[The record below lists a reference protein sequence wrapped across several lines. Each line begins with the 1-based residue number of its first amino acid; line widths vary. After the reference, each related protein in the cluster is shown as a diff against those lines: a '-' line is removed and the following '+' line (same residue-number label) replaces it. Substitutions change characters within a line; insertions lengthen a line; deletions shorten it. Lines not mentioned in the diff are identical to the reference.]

1 MIEYIEEDIKE
12 VMEITGL
19 DKVKAEKL
27 FKSVAKDI
35 DDGSDDEICSYD
47 VIDIIKTEQKVK
59 ENGCDRHYV
68 QGDKPKTERKP
79 RERKVD
85 NEKLALLKM
94 LASGLTDSNIE
105 VAFENEV
112 KLHFN
117 YNGSSYSVTLTKHR
131 PPKKQAVCV
140 NYTKIILALCTK
152 AECYFYAKLPLDK
165 TCGKWYNGGPRTVA
179 AGRISIITYTLVI
192 CQVKNCT
199 KILPMDSQNQ

>member
-35 DDGSDDEICSYD
+35 DDGTDDEVCSYD
-47 VIDIIKTEQKVK
+47 VIDVIKTEQKMK

-79 RERKVD
+79 KERKVD
-85 NEKLALLKM
+85 KEKLFLLQG
-94 LASGLTDSNIE
+94 LASGLENKIGLDVTY
-105 VAFENEV
+105 ENEV

-131 PPKKQAVCV
+131 PPKK
-140 NYTKIILALCTK
+140 
-152 AECYFYAKLPLDK
+152 
-165 TCGKWYNGGPRTVA
+165 
-179 AGRISIITYTLVI
+179 
-192 CQVKNCT
+192 
-199 KILPMDSQNQ
+199 

>member
-47 VIDIIKTEQKVK
+47 VIDVIKTEQKVK

-85 NEKLALLKM
+85 NEKLFLLQG
-94 LASGLTDSNIE
+94 LASGLENKIGLDVTY
-105 VAFENEV
+105 ENEV

-131 PPKKQAVCV
+131 PPKK
-140 NYTKIILALCTK
+140 
-152 AECYFYAKLPLDK
+152 
-165 TCGKWYNGGPRTVA
+165 
-179 AGRISIITYTLVI
+179 
-192 CQVKNCT
+192 
-199 KILPMDSQNQ
+199 

>member
-47 VIDIIKTEQKVK
+47 VIDVIKTEQKVK
-59 ENGCDRHYV
+59 ENGCDRNYV

-85 NEKLALLKM
+85 NEKLFLLQG
-94 LASGLTDSNIE
+94 LASGLENKIGLDVTY
-105 VAFENEV
+105 ENEV
-112 KLHFN
+112 KLHFS

-131 PPKKQAVCV
+131 PPKK
-140 NYTKIILALCTK
+140 
-152 AECYFYAKLPLDK
+152 
-165 TCGKWYNGGPRTVA
+165 
-179 AGRISIITYTLVI
+179 
-192 CQVKNCT
+192 
-199 KILPMDSQNQ
+199 

>member
-35 DDGSDDEICSYD
+35 DDGTDDEVCSYD

-85 NEKLALLKM
+85 NEKLFLLQG
-94 LASGLTDSNIE
+94 LASGLENKIGLDVTY
-105 VAFENEV
+105 ENEV

-131 PPKKQAVCV
+131 PPKK
-140 NYTKIILALCTK
+140 
-152 AECYFYAKLPLDK
+152 
-165 TCGKWYNGGPRTVA
+165 
-179 AGRISIITYTLVI
+179 
-192 CQVKNCT
+192 
-199 KILPMDSQNQ
+199 

>member
-59 ENGCDRHYV
+59 ENGCDKHYV
-68 QGDKPKTERKP
+68 QGDKPKKERKP

-85 NEKLALLKM
+85 NEKLFLLQG
-94 LASGLTDSNIE
+94 LASGLENKIGLDVIY
-105 VAFENEV
+105 ENEV

-131 PPKKQAVCV
+131 PPKK
-140 NYTKIILALCTK
+140 
-152 AECYFYAKLPLDK
+152 
-165 TCGKWYNGGPRTVA
+165 
-179 AGRISIITYTLVI
+179 
-192 CQVKNCT
+192 
-199 KILPMDSQNQ
+199 

>member
-35 DDGSDDEICSYD
+35 DDGTDEEICSYD
-47 VIDIIKTEQKVK
+47 VIDVIKTEQKMK

-85 NEKLALLKM
+85 NEKLFLLQG
-94 LASGLTDSNIE
+94 LASGLENKIGLDVTY
-105 VAFENEV
+105 ENEV

-131 PPKKQAVCV
+131 PPKK
-140 NYTKIILALCTK
+140 
-152 AECYFYAKLPLDK
+152 
-165 TCGKWYNGGPRTVA
+165 
-179 AGRISIITYTLVI
+179 
-192 CQVKNCT
+192 
-199 KILPMDSQNQ
+199 

>member
-47 VIDIIKTEQKVK
+47 VIDVIKTEQKVK
-59 ENGCDRHYV
+59 ENGCDRNYV

-85 NEKLALLKM
+85 NEKLALLEM

-105 VAFENEV
+105 VTFENEV

-131 PPKKQAVCV
+131 PPKK
-140 NYTKIILALCTK
+140 
-152 AECYFYAKLPLDK
+152 
-165 TCGKWYNGGPRTVA
+165 
-179 AGRISIITYTLVI
+179 
-192 CQVKNCT
+192 
-199 KILPMDSQNQ
+199 

>member
-1 MIEYIEEDIKE
+1 MIKYIEEDIKE

-47 VIDIIKTEQKVK
+47 VIDIIKTEQKIK

-85 NEKLALLKM
+85 NEKLFLLQG
-94 LASGLTDSNIE
+94 LASGLENKIGLDVTY
-105 VAFENEV
+105 ENEV

-131 PPKKQAVCV
+131 PPKK
-140 NYTKIILALCTK
+140 
-152 AECYFYAKLPLDK
+152 
-165 TCGKWYNGGPRTVA
+165 
-179 AGRISIITYTLVI
+179 
-192 CQVKNCT
+192 
-199 KILPMDSQNQ
+199 

>member
-35 DDGSDDEICSYD
+35 DDGTDDEVCSYD
-47 VIDIIKTEQKVK
+47 VIDVIKTEQKVK
-59 ENGCDRHYV
+59 ENGCDRNYV

-85 NEKLALLKM
+85 NEKLFLLQG
-94 LASGLTDSNIE
+94 LASGLENKIGLDVTY
-105 VAFENEV
+105 ENEV
-112 KLHFN
+112 KLHFS

-131 PPKKQAVCV
+131 PPKK
-140 NYTKIILALCTK
+140 
-152 AECYFYAKLPLDK
+152 
-165 TCGKWYNGGPRTVA
+165 
-179 AGRISIITYTLVI
+179 
-192 CQVKNCT
+192 
-199 KILPMDSQNQ
+199 

>member
-35 DDGSDDEICSYD
+35 DDGTDDEICSYD
-47 VIDIIKTEQKVK
+47 VIDVIKTEQKIK

-85 NEKLALLKM
+85 NEKLVLLEM

-112 KLHFN
+112 KLHIN
-117 YNGSSYSVTLTKHR
+117 
-131 PPKKQAVCV
+131 
-140 NYTKIILALCTK
+140 
-152 AECYFYAKLPLDK
+152 
-165 TCGKWYNGGPRTVA
+165 
-179 AGRISIITYTLVI
+179 
-192 CQVKNCT
+192 
-199 KILPMDSQNQ
+199 

>member
-1 MIEYIEEDIKE
+1 MIEYIEDDIKE

-47 VIDIIKTEQKVK
+47 VIDVIKTEQKMK

-85 NEKLALLKM
+85 NEKLFLLQG
-94 LASGLTDSNIE
+94 LASGLENKIGLDVTY
-105 VAFENEV
+105 ENEV

-131 PPKKQAVCV
+131 PPKK
-140 NYTKIILALCTK
+140 
-152 AECYFYAKLPLDK
+152 
-165 TCGKWYNGGPRTVA
+165 
-179 AGRISIITYTLVI
+179 
-192 CQVKNCT
+192 
-199 KILPMDSQNQ
+199 

>member
-85 NEKLALLKM
+85 NEKLFLLQG
-94 LASGLTDSNIE
+94 LASGLEYKIGLDVTY
-105 VAFENEV
+105 ENEV

-131 PPKKQAVCV
+131 PPKK
-140 NYTKIILALCTK
+140 
-152 AECYFYAKLPLDK
+152 
-165 TCGKWYNGGPRTVA
+165 
-179 AGRISIITYTLVI
+179 
-192 CQVKNCT
+192 
-199 KILPMDSQNQ
+199 

>member
-68 QGDKPKTERKP
+68 QGDKPKMERKP

-85 NEKLALLKM
+85 SEKLFLLQG
-94 LASGLTDSNIE
+94 LASGLENKIGLDVTY
-105 VAFENEV
+105 ENEV

-131 PPKKQAVCV
+131 PPKK
-140 NYTKIILALCTK
+140 
-152 AECYFYAKLPLDK
+152 
-165 TCGKWYNGGPRTVA
+165 
-179 AGRISIITYTLVI
+179 
-192 CQVKNCT
+192 
-199 KILPMDSQNQ
+199 

>member
-85 NEKLALLKM
+85 NEKLFLLQA
-94 LASGLTDSNIE
+94 LASGLENKIGLDVTY
-105 VAFENEV
+105 ENEV

-131 PPKKQAVCV
+131 PPKK
-140 NYTKIILALCTK
+140 
-152 AECYFYAKLPLDK
+152 
-165 TCGKWYNGGPRTVA
+165 
-179 AGRISIITYTLVI
+179 
-192 CQVKNCT
+192 
-199 KILPMDSQNQ
+199 

>member
-47 VIDIIKTEQKVK
+47 VIDVIKTEQKVK
-59 ENGCDRHYV
+59 ENGCDRNYV

-85 NEKLALLKM
+85 NEKLFLLQG
-94 LASGLTDSNIE
+94 LASGLENKIGLDVTY
-105 VAFENEV
+105 ENEV

-131 PPKKQAVCV
+131 PPKK
-140 NYTKIILALCTK
+140 
-152 AECYFYAKLPLDK
+152 
-165 TCGKWYNGGPRTVA
+165 
-179 AGRISIITYTLVI
+179 
-192 CQVKNCT
+192 
-199 KILPMDSQNQ
+199 

>member
-1 MIEYIEEDIKE
+1 MIEYIEDDIKE

-68 QGDKPKTERKP
+68 QGDKPKTEKKP

-85 NEKLALLKM
+85 TEKLFLLQG
-94 LASGLTDSNIE
+94 LASGLENKIGLDVTY
-105 VAFENEV
+105 ENEV

-131 PPKKQAVCV
+131 PPKK
-140 NYTKIILALCTK
+140 
-152 AECYFYAKLPLDK
+152 
-165 TCGKWYNGGPRTVA
+165 
-179 AGRISIITYTLVI
+179 
-192 CQVKNCT
+192 
-199 KILPMDSQNQ
+199 

>member
-59 ENGCDRHYV
+59 KNGCDRHYV

-79 RERKVD
+79 RERKID
-85 NEKLALLKM
+85 SEKLFLLQG
-94 LASGLTDSNIE
+94 LASGLENKIGLDVTY
-105 VAFENEV
+105 ENEV

-131 PPKKQAVCV
+131 PPKK
-140 NYTKIILALCTK
+140 
-152 AECYFYAKLPLDK
+152 
-165 TCGKWYNGGPRTVA
+165 
-179 AGRISIITYTLVI
+179 
-192 CQVKNCT
+192 
-199 KILPMDSQNQ
+199 

>member
-47 VIDIIKTEQKVK
+47 VIDVIKTEQKMK

-68 QGDKPKTERKP
+68 QADKPKKERKP

-85 NEKLALLKM
+85 NEKLALLEM

-117 YNGSSYSVTLTKHR
+117 YNNSSYSVTLTKHR
-131 PPKKQAVCV
+131 PPKK
-140 NYTKIILALCTK
+140 
-152 AECYFYAKLPLDK
+152 
-165 TCGKWYNGGPRTVA
+165 
-179 AGRISIITYTLVI
+179 
-192 CQVKNCT
+192 
-199 KILPMDSQNQ
+199 

>member
-47 VIDIIKTEQKVK
+47 VIDIIKTEQKIK

-85 NEKLALLKM
+85 NEKLFLLQV
-94 LASGLTDSNIE
+94 LASGLENKIVLDVTY
-105 VAFENEV
+105 ENEV

-131 PPKKQAVCV
+131 PPKK
-140 NYTKIILALCTK
+140 
-152 AECYFYAKLPLDK
+152 
-165 TCGKWYNGGPRTVA
+165 
-179 AGRISIITYTLVI
+179 
-192 CQVKNCT
+192 
-199 KILPMDSQNQ
+199 

>member
-1 MIEYIEEDIKE
+1 MIKYIEEDIKE

-79 RERKVD
+79 KERKVD
-85 NEKLALLKM
+85 KEKLFLLQG
-94 LASGLTDSNIE
+94 LASGLENKIGLDVTY
-105 VAFENEV
+105 ENEV

-131 PPKKQAVCV
+131 PPKK
-140 NYTKIILALCTK
+140 
-152 AECYFYAKLPLDK
+152 
-165 TCGKWYNGGPRTVA
+165 
-179 AGRISIITYTLVI
+179 
-192 CQVKNCT
+192 
-199 KILPMDSQNQ
+199 

>member
-35 DDGSDDEICSYD
+35 DDGTDDEVCSYD
-47 VIDIIKTEQKVK
+47 VIDVIRTEQKVK

-85 NEKLALLKM
+85 AEKLFLLQG
-94 LASGLTDSNIE
+94 LASGLENKIGLDVTY
-105 VAFENEV
+105 ENEV

-131 PPKKQAVCV
+131 PPKK
-140 NYTKIILALCTK
+140 
-152 AECYFYAKLPLDK
+152 
-165 TCGKWYNGGPRTVA
+165 
-179 AGRISIITYTLVI
+179 
-192 CQVKNCT
+192 
-199 KILPMDSQNQ
+199 

>member
-47 VIDIIKTEQKVK
+47 VIDVIKTEQKVK
-59 ENGCDRHYV
+59 ENGCDRNYV

-85 NEKLALLKM
+85 NEKLALLEM

-117 YNGSSYSVTLTKHR
+117 YNSSSYSVTLTKHR
-131 PPKKQAVCV
+131 PPKK
-140 NYTKIILALCTK
+140 
-152 AECYFYAKLPLDK
+152 
-165 TCGKWYNGGPRTVA
+165 
-179 AGRISIITYTLVI
+179 
-192 CQVKNCT
+192 
-199 KILPMDSQNQ
+199 

>member
-85 NEKLALLKM
+85 AEKLFLLQG
-94 LASGLTDSNIE
+94 LASGLENKIGLDVTY
-105 VAFENEV
+105 ENEV

-131 PPKKQAVCV
+131 PPKK
-140 NYTKIILALCTK
+140 
-152 AECYFYAKLPLDK
+152 
-165 TCGKWYNGGPRTVA
+165 
-179 AGRISIITYTLVI
+179 
-192 CQVKNCT
+192 
-199 KILPMDSQNQ
+199 

>member
-47 VIDIIKTEQKVK
+47 VIDVIRIEQKAK

-68 QGDKPKTERKP
+68 KGNKTKKERKP

-85 NEKLALLKM
+85 NEKLFLLQG
-94 LASGLTDSNIE
+94 LASGLENKIGLDVTY
-105 VAFENEV
+105 ENEV

-131 PPKKQAVCV
+131 PPKK
-140 NYTKIILALCTK
+140 
-152 AECYFYAKLPLDK
+152 
-165 TCGKWYNGGPRTVA
+165 
-179 AGRISIITYTLVI
+179 
-192 CQVKNCT
+192 
-199 KILPMDSQNQ
+199 

>member
-47 VIDIIKTEQKVK
+47 VIDINKTEQKVK
-59 ENGCDRHYV
+59 DSGCDRHYV

-85 NEKLALLKM
+85 NEKLALLEM

-105 VAFENEV
+105 VTFENEV

-131 PPKKQAVCV
+131 PPKK
-140 NYTKIILALCTK
+140 
-152 AECYFYAKLPLDK
+152 
-165 TCGKWYNGGPRTVA
+165 
-179 AGRISIITYTLVI
+179 
-192 CQVKNCT
+192 
-199 KILPMDSQNQ
+199 

>member
-35 DDGSDDEICSYD
+35 DDGTDEEVCSYD
-47 VIDIIKTEQKVK
+47 VIDVIKTEHKIK

-68 QGDKPKTERKP
+68 QGDKPKTEKKLK
-79 RERKVD
+79 ERKVD
-85 NEKLALLKM
+85 KEKLFLLQG
-94 LASGLTDSNIE
+94 LASGLENKIKLNITY
-105 VAFENEV
+105 ENEV

-131 PPKKQAVCV
+131 PPKK
-140 NYTKIILALCTK
+140 
-152 AECYFYAKLPLDK
+152 
-165 TCGKWYNGGPRTVA
+165 
-179 AGRISIITYTLVI
+179 
-192 CQVKNCT
+192 
-199 KILPMDSQNQ
+199 

>member
-19 DKVKAEKL
+19 DKVKAENL

-47 VIDIIKTEQKVK
+47 VIDIIKTEQKIK

-85 NEKLALLKM
+85 NEKLFLLQG
-94 LASGLTDSNIE
+94 LASGLENKIGLDVTY
-105 VAFENEV
+105 ENEV

-131 PPKKQAVCV
+131 PPKK
-140 NYTKIILALCTK
+140 
-152 AECYFYAKLPLDK
+152 
-165 TCGKWYNGGPRTVA
+165 
-179 AGRISIITYTLVI
+179 
-192 CQVKNCT
+192 
-199 KILPMDSQNQ
+199 

>member
-59 ENGCDRHYV
+59 DSGCDRHYV

-79 RERKVD
+79 KERKVD
-85 NEKLALLKM
+85 KEKLFLLQG
-94 LASGLTDSNIE
+94 LASGLENKIKLNITY
-105 VAFENEV
+105 ENEV

-131 PPKKQAVCV
+131 PPKK
-140 NYTKIILALCTK
+140 
-152 AECYFYAKLPLDK
+152 
-165 TCGKWYNGGPRTVA
+165 
-179 AGRISIITYTLVI
+179 
-192 CQVKNCT
+192 
-199 KILPMDSQNQ
+199 

>member
-59 ENGCDRHYV
+59 DNGCDRHYV

-85 NEKLALLKM
+85 NEKLFLLQG
-94 LASGLTDSNIE
+94 LASGLENKIGLDVTY
-105 VAFENEV
+105 ENEV

-131 PPKKQAVCV
+131 PPKK
-140 NYTKIILALCTK
+140 
-152 AECYFYAKLPLDK
+152 
-165 TCGKWYNGGPRTVA
+165 
-179 AGRISIITYTLVI
+179 
-192 CQVKNCT
+192 
-199 KILPMDSQNQ
+199 

>member
-27 FKSVAKDI
+27 FKTVAKDI
-35 DDGSDDEICSYD
+35 DDGTDDEICSYD
-47 VIDIIKTEQKVK
+47 VIDIIKTEQKIK

-68 QGDKPKTERKP
+68 QSDKPKKERKP

-94 LASGLTDSNIE
+94 LASGLTDSHIE
-105 VAFENEV
+105 VTFENEV

-131 PPKKQAVCV
+131 PPKK
-140 NYTKIILALCTK
+140 
-152 AECYFYAKLPLDK
+152 
-165 TCGKWYNGGPRTVA
+165 
-179 AGRISIITYTLVI
+179 
-192 CQVKNCT
+192 
-199 KILPMDSQNQ
+199 

>member
-1 MIEYIEEDIKE
+1 MIEYSEEDIKE

-85 NEKLALLKM
+85 NEKLFLLQG
-94 LASGLTDSNIE
+94 LASGLENKIGLDVTY
-105 VAFENEV
+105 ENEV

-131 PPKKQAVCV
+131 PPKK
-140 NYTKIILALCTK
+140 
-152 AECYFYAKLPLDK
+152 
-165 TCGKWYNGGPRTVA
+165 
-179 AGRISIITYTLVI
+179 
-192 CQVKNCT
+192 
-199 KILPMDSQNQ
+199 

>member
-1 MIEYIEEDIKE
+1 
-12 VMEITGL
+12 MEITGL

-85 NEKLALLKM
+85 NEKLFLLQG
-94 LASGLTDSNIE
+94 LASGLENKIGLDVIY
-105 VAFENEV
+105 ENEV

-131 PPKKQAVCV
+131 PPKK
-140 NYTKIILALCTK
+140 
-152 AECYFYAKLPLDK
+152 
-165 TCGKWYNGGPRTVA
+165 
-179 AGRISIITYTLVI
+179 
-192 CQVKNCT
+192 
-199 KILPMDSQNQ
+199 

>member
-35 DDGSDDEICSYD
+35 DDGTDEEVCSYD
-47 VIDIIKTEQKVK
+47 VIDVMKTEHKIK

-68 QGDKPKTERKP
+68 QGDKPKTEKKP
-79 RERKVD
+79 KERKVD
-85 NEKLALLKM
+85 KEKLFLLQG
-94 LASGLTDSNIE
+94 LASGLENKIKLNITY
-105 VAFENEV
+105 ENEV

-131 PPKKQAVCV
+131 PPKK
-140 NYTKIILALCTK
+140 
-152 AECYFYAKLPLDK
+152 
-165 TCGKWYNGGPRTVA
+165 
-179 AGRISIITYTLVI
+179 
-192 CQVKNCT
+192 
-199 KILPMDSQNQ
+199 

>member
-1 MIEYIEEDIKE
+1 
-12 VMEITGL
+12 MEITGL

-35 DDGSDDEICSYD
+35 DDDSNDKICNNNENDEIR
-47 VIDIIKTEQKVK
+47 TEQKVK
-59 ENGCDRHYV
+59 ENGCDRNYV

-85 NEKLALLKM
+85 NEKLTLLKM

-131 PPKKQAVCV
+131 PPKK
-140 NYTKIILALCTK
+140 
-152 AECYFYAKLPLDK
+152 
-165 TCGKWYNGGPRTVA
+165 
-179 AGRISIITYTLVI
+179 
-192 CQVKNCT
+192 
-199 KILPMDSQNQ
+199 

>member
-47 VIDIIKTEQKVK
+47 VIDVIRTEQKVK
-59 ENGCDRHYV
+59 ENGCDRNYV

-85 NEKLALLKM
+85 NEKLFLLQG
-94 LASGLTDSNIE
+94 LASGLENKIGLDVTY
-105 VAFENEV
+105 ENEV

-117 YNGSSYSVTLTKHR
+117 YNGSYYSVTLTKHR
-131 PPKKQAVCV
+131 PPKK
-140 NYTKIILALCTK
+140 
-152 AECYFYAKLPLDK
+152 
-165 TCGKWYNGGPRTVA
+165 
-179 AGRISIITYTLVI
+179 
-192 CQVKNCT
+192 
-199 KILPMDSQNQ
+199 